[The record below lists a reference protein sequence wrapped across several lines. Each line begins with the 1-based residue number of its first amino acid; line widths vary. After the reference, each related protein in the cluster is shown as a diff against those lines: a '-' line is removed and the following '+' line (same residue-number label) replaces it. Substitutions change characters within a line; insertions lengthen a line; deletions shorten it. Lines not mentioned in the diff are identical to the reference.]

1 MPDQQAD
8 NDFIIWG
15 IDDAPYGPVE
25 LSVLADWVKD
35 ERVLKETWVFAR
47 RSGTW
52 LHAFH
57 SA

>member
-1 MPDQQAD
+1 MPEPQAD

-25 LSVLADWVKD
+25 LPVLIDWVKD

-47 RSGTW
+47 RS
-52 LHAFH
+52 
-57 SA
+57 